1 MKFTRNVLNKEPF
14 DKKYNALRKIDLK
27 NHCSAPPSAFS
38 KEGENLYCSMC
49 KHTIHD
55 LTNSNKDEI
64 NQLVKCNEKLCVE
77 LFLDQLDEE
86 KPKLKKRYLLVALTG
101 FAFTSYETSTKPIV
115 KIEQKI
121 NSSSGF
127 LQPLTLNE
135 NTEEGNEKN
144 YKNLIHS
151 DTLKPK
157 KPRKFK
163 QIGNSNLYWT
173 NKFPFITRRVFF
185 RGKF

>member
-1 MKFTRNVLNKEPF
+1 MNKEQF
-14 DKKYNALRKIDLK
+14 DKKHNALRKIDLK
-27 NHCSAPPSAFS
+27 NHCSAPPSTFS

-49 KHTIHD
+49 KHAIHD
-55 LTNSNKDEI
+55 LTNRDKDEI
-64 NQLVKCNEKLCVE
+64 NKLVKTNENLCVQ
-77 LFLDQLDEE
+77 LFLDQLEEE
-86 KPKLKKRYLLVALTG
+86 KPKLKKRYLLLALTG
-101 FAFTSYETSTKPIV
+101 FAFTSSETSTKSIV

-144 YKNLIHS
+144 CDFSIHS

-157 KPRKFK
+157 KPKKFK

>member
-1 MKFTRNVLNKEPF
+1 M
-14 DKKYNALRKIDLK
+14 RKIDLK
-27 NHCSAPPSAFS
+27 NHCTAPSSAFS
-38 KEGENLYCSMC
+38 KEGTNLHCSLC
-49 KHTIHD
+49 KHAVHD
-55 LTNSNKDEI
+55 LTNSDKDEI
-64 NQLVKCNEKLCVE
+64 NKLVKTNENLCVQ
-77 LFLDQLDEE
+77 LFLDQLEEE
-86 KPKLKKRYLLVALTG
+86 KPKLKKRYLLLALTG

-115 KIEQKI
+115 RVEQKI

-127 LQPLTLNE
+127 LQPLTLHE
-135 NTEEGNEKN
+135 KIEEGNEVN
-144 YKNLIHS
+144 YSFSIHS